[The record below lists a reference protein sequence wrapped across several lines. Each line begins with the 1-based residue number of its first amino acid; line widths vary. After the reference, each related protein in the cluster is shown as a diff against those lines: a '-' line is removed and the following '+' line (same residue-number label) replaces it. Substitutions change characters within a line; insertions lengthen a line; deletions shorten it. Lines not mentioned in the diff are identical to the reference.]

1 MPPKDEQLAALASL
15 NEPMRRRLYEFV
27 AQQEGTVSRDD
38 VVSALGI
45 ARSVVAFHLD
55 KLVDLGLLDVEF
67 RRPEGRRGP
76 GAGRPAKFYRRA
88 AAEIAMSV
96 PDRHYDIAAL
106 LLARALEM
114 AEDRSISAT
123 TALRAV
129 ARDYGHSISSG
140 VERPDGSVSAS
151 LENVCSLLARH
162 GYRAAARGTS
172 RRARQLSLPCAGRG
186 APGIGLWDESRAHPG
201 CRASGGITRCG
212 GASRSQA
219 WAVLRD
225 LGQSIAGNRQ
235 GRVTGRIRRPGHS
248 WEPRPRPADRPRP
261 RGCPGQARPR
271 RPGAP
276 SHRAAW

>member
-162 GYRAAARGTS
+162 GY
-172 RRARQLSLPCAGRG
+172 
-186 APGIGLWDESRAHPG
+186 
-201 CRASGGITRCG
+201 
-212 GASRSQA
+212 
-219 WAVLRD
+219 
-225 LGQSIAGNRQ
+225 
-235 GRVTGRIRRPGHS
+235 
-248 WEPRPRPADRPRP
+248 EPRPEGRVVVLANCPFHALAEEHRELVCGMNLELI
-261 RGCPGQARPR
+261 RGAVQAAGLPGVVARLDPK
-271 RPGAP
+271 PGRCCVTLVNRSPGTA
-276 SHRAAW
+276 RGA